1 MGTFLSTLVI
11 GAAVVAGLS
20 LLVQA
25 AGGLLLIGLT
35 VGAGL
40 RDWWVNAA
48 QAPARHEITSDRLP

>member
-25 AGGLLLIGLT
+25 AGGLLLVGLT
-35 VGAGL
+35 VGAGI
-40 RDWWVNAA
+40 RDWWVNT
-48 QAPARHEITSDRLP
+48 APTSAGRVRTFDR

>member
-35 VGAGL
+35 VGAGV
-40 RDWWVNAA
+40 RDWWVNTA
-48 QAPARHEITSDRLP
+48 QTPAGRVRTSDR